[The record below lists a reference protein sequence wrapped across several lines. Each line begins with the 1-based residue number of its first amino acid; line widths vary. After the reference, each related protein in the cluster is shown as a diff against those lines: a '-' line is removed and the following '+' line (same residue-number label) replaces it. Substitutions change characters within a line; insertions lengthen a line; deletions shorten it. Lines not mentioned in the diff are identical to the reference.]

1 MFIVAMMAAVVG
13 GIFTAIGKSTN
24 STVFQA
30 CGGIIC
36 LVSGILFLVNAFSF
50 F

>member
-1 MFIVAMMAAVVG
+1 MFVVAIIAAVVG
-13 GIFTAIGKSTN
+13 SIFTAIGKSAN
-24 STVFQA
+24 SALFQA